1 MSHQL
6 AISRPHGTLAVAVAS
21 IAVGAAGMAG
31 GLAATGQ
38 LDPGAVASSNP
49 QPAASS
55 SGVSV
60 RPAPHVT
67 PSSPA
72 GAWRL
77 KHTPR

>member
-1 MSHQL
+1 MSHQI
-6 AISRPHGTLAVAVAS
+6 AIPRPHNTVAVAVAS
-21 IAVGAAGMAG
+21 IAVGAAAMAG

-38 LDPGAVASSNP
+38 FDARTSASSNP
-49 QPAASS
+49 PPASS

-60 RPAPHVT
+60 RPAPRVT
-67 PSSPA
+67 SHSPA